1 MPYKPKERQYR
12 TLETLITKSNTDTS
26 EENKRYIVEGYATTF
41 TRYELYRDESG
52 NVVYEHFTR
61 EAFDDGVDMSDVIM
75 QYDHK
80 DRVFARTSNGTL
92 KLEVD
97 DVGLKITADLGST
110 ESSRALYEEIAA
122 GLITKMSWGFSCS
135 TTPPD
140 WDEKTNTITWGA
152 GTVRKIY
159 DVSAVS
165 IPANNDTDISAR
177 ALTDRLINRAENIA
191 GENRDEISN
200 GELQRRNIII
210 KILKSKLE
218 D

>member
-12 TLETLITKSNTDTS
+12 TLESLITKSDTDTT
-26 EENKRYIVEGYATTF
+26 EENKKYIVEGYATTF

-52 NVVYEHFTR
+52 NIVYEQFTP
-61 EAFDDGVDMSDVIM
+61 EAFDGVDMSDVIM

-92 KLEVD
+92 KLEID
-97 DVGLKITADLGST
+97 NIGLKITADLSST

-122 GLITKMSWGFSCS
+122 GLITKMSWGFSYS
-135 TTPPD
+135 TTTPD

-165 IPANNDTDISAR
+165 IPANNDTEISAR

-191 GENRDEISN
+191 EESRDESN

>member
-26 EENKRYIVEGYATTF
+26 EENKKYIVEGYATTF

-61 EAFDDGVDMSDVIM
+61 EAFDGVDMSDVIM

-97 DVGLKITADLGST
+97 DIGLKITADLSST

-122 GLITKMSWGFSCS
+122 GLITKMSWGFSYS
-135 TTPPD
+135 TTTPD
-140 WDEKTNTITWGA
+140 WDEETNTITWGA

-165 IPANNDTDISAR
+165 IPANNDTEISAR

-191 GENRDEISN
+191 GENRDESSN
-200 GELQRRNIII
+200 GELQRRQIIV
-210 KILKSKLE
+210 KILKAKLE

>member
-12 TLETLITKSNTDTS
+12 TLESLITKSDTDMTQKS
-26 EENKRYIVEGYATTF
+26 YIVEGYATTF
-41 TRYELYRDESG
+41 TPYELYRDESG
-52 NVVYEHFTR
+52 NVVYEHFTP
-61 EAFDDGVDMSDVIM
+61 EAFNGVDLSDVIM
-75 QYDHK
+75 QYDHNG
-80 DRVFARTSNGTL
+80 RVFARTSNNTL
-92 KLEVD
+92 KLDVD
-97 DVGLKITADLGST
+97 DIGLKITADLGST

-122 GLITKMSWGFSCS
+122 GLITKMSWGFSYD

-165 IPANNDTDISAR
+165 IPANNDTEISAR
-177 ALTDRLINRAENIA
+177 ALTDGLINRAENIA
-191 GENRDEISN
+191 GENRDKSN
-200 GELQRRNIII
+200 GELQRRNIIV
-210 KILKSKLE
+210 KILKAKLE

>member
-12 TLETLITKSNTDTS
+12 TLESLITKSDTDTT
-26 EENKRYIVEGYATTF
+26 EENKKYIVEGYATTF
-41 TRYELYRDESG
+41 TPYELYRDESG
-52 NVVYEHFTR
+52 NVVYEHFTP
-61 EAFDDGVDMSDVIM
+61 EAFNGVDMSDVIM
-75 QYDHK
+75 QYDHNG
-80 DRVFARTSNGTL
+80 RVFARTSNNTL
-92 KLEVD
+92 KLDVD
-97 DVGLKITADLGST
+97 DTGLKITADLGST
-110 ESSRALYEEIAA
+110 ESSRALYDDIAA
-122 GLITKMSWGFSCS
+122 GLITKMSWGFSYD

-165 IPANNDTDISAR
+165 IPANNDTEISAR

-191 GENRDEISN
+191 GENRDESN

>member
-1 MPYKPKERQYR
+1 MPYKPNERQYR
-12 TLETLITKSNTDTS
+12 TLESLITKSDNAEA
-26 EENKRYIVEGYATTF
+26 EENKSYIVEGYATTF
-41 TRYELYRDESG
+41 TPYELYRDESG
-52 NVVYEHFTR
+52 NVVYEHFTP
-61 EAFDDGVDMSDVIM
+61 EAFDGVDMSDVIM
-75 QYDHK
+75 QYDHTG
-80 DRVFARTSNGTL
+80 RVFARTSNNTL
-92 KLEVD
+92 KLDVD
-97 DVGLKITADLGST
+97 DTGLKITADLSST
-110 ESSRALYEEIAA
+110 ESSRALYDDIAA
-122 GLITKMSWGFSCS
+122 GLITKMSWGFSYD

-165 IPANNDTDISAR
+165 IPANNDTEISAR

-191 GENRDEISN
+191 GENRDESSN

-210 KILKSKLE
+210 KILKAKLE

>member
-12 TLETLITKSNTDTS
+12 TLESLITKSDTDTT
-26 EENKRYIVEGYATTF
+26 EENKKYIVEGYATTF

-52 NVVYEHFTR
+52 NVVYEHFTP
-61 EAFDDGVDMSDVIM
+61 EAFDGVDMSDVIM

-97 DVGLKITADLGST
+97 DIGLKITADLSRT

-122 GLITKMSWGFSCS
+122 GLITKMSWGFSYS

-152 GTVRKIY
+152 GTIRKIY

-165 IPANNDTDISAR
+165 IPANNDTEISAR

-191 GENRDEISN
+191 GDNRDESSN

>member
-12 TLETLITKSNTDTS
+12 TLASLITKSDTDMTQKS
-26 EENKRYIVEGYATTF
+26 YIVEGYATTF
-41 TRYELYRDESG
+41 TPYELYRDESG
-52 NVVYEHFTR
+52 NVVYEHFTP
-61 EAFDDGVDMSDVIM
+61 EAFNGVDLSDVIM
-75 QYDHK
+75 QYDHNG
-80 DRVFARTSNGTL
+80 RVFARTSNNTL
-92 KLEVD
+92 KLDVD
-97 DVGLKITADLGST
+97 DIGLKITADLGST

-122 GLITKMSWGFSCS
+122 GLITKMSWGFSYD

-165 IPANNDTDISAR
+165 IPANNDTEISAR
-177 ALTDRLINRAENIA
+177 ALTDGLINRAENIA
-191 GENRDEISN
+191 GENRDKSN
-200 GELQRRNIII
+200 GELQRRNIIV
-210 KILKSKLE
+210 KILKAKLE

>member
-12 TLETLITKSNTDTS
+12 TLSSLITKSDTDMTQKS
-26 EENKRYIVEGYATTF
+26 YIVEGYATTF
-41 TRYELYRDESG
+41 TPYELYRDESG
-52 NVVYEHFTR
+52 NVVYEHFTP
-61 EAFDDGVDMSDVIM
+61 EAFNGVDLSDVIM
-75 QYDHK
+75 QYDHNG
-80 DRVFARTSNGTL
+80 RVFARTSNNTL
-92 KLEVD
+92 KLDVD
-97 DVGLKITADLGST
+97 DIGLKITADLGST

-122 GLITKMSWGFSCS
+122 GLITKMSWGFSYD

-165 IPANNDTDISAR
+165 IPANNDTEISAR
-177 ALTDRLINRAENIA
+177 ALTDGLINRAENIA
-191 GENRDEISN
+191 GENRDKSN
-200 GELQRRNIII
+200 GELQRRNIIV
-210 KILKSKLE
+210 KILKAKLE